1 VVGGS
6 EEGPPG
12 LAVATLEPHP
22 SASVCTMWPMVAWPC
37 RHLVVCGYRWRGHP
51 CGGWGVWLGKRGGI
65 E

>member
-22 SASVCTMWPMVAWPC
+22 SASVV
-37 RHLVVCGYRWRGHP
+37 P
-51 CGGWGVWLGKRGGI
+51 CGPWWPGRAGTWWCAATAGEGTRAVAEECG
-65 E
+65 